1 MAALE
6 AGAVDDPPTEPP
18 RHVAPAQTPH
28 SRGSGVPGAGLV
40 FALVPEGQ
48 IDAAL
53 LNGLA
58 AALAAQGMPLQAQR
72 MRFDRQYALE
82 RLAQAHCS
90 PDAATRQL
98 AMRLF
103 EAYQGAA
110 PAPGGPVG

>member
-1 MAALE
+1 MTHQ
-6 AGAVDDPPTEPP
+6 PSP
-18 RHVAPAQTPH
+18 RATSRRRRPVIPADQACPAPAW
-28 SRGSGVPGAGLV
+28 V

-72 MRFDRQYALE
+72 MRFDRQYALQ

-110 PAPGGPVG
+110 PAPGGPVS

>member
-1 MAALE
+1 MTPQPSLRATSRRRRPLTPADQ
-6 AGAVDDPPTEPP
+6 ACP
-18 RHVAPAQTPH
+18 APAW
-28 SRGSGVPGAGLV
+28 L

-53 LNGLA
+53 LNGLV

-72 MRFDRQYALE
+72 MRFDRQYALH
-82 RLAQAHCS
+82 RLAQACGS

-103 EAYQGAA
+103 EAYQRPGL
-110 PAPGGPVG
+110 APGEPVG